1 MTPNATLLD
10 KVKLPDFGQW
20 GFSLWLQGLILFLT
34 SLIISGYQIYSG
46 NHAVQIPLIQS
57 INDPTLFPN
66 DPFVST
72 LVHYIGP
79 IWRILGVS
87 INYVSLE
94 TLLGLFFLASRALI
108 FIAAARLAMTL
119 NPSSKLAGV
128 GAMAFFALYPSPI
141 IGHGTLV
148 SSYFE
153 HTSFSVAF
161 LLLAIAAFYS
171 MRPYYWALWLAIGF
185 NLNAL
190 YGFYACVYF
199 ALLFLLDINY
209 RSSWKNWI
217 LPGFLFVFLAS
228 PTILQSVSAFRVDT
242 TDIELWLRVS
252 EVRHPFHIFP
262 LTWKPFNF
270 NLLFAFISCF
280 VIVIYHGKNELSKLY
295 KHGIIWLAVSLCWL
309 IYAFIA
315 AYIAESPTMLVM
327 EPARGMD
334 LWFAFAAISMIA
346 VFTRLIEK
354 NMSNKRLFII
364 LFFFSIF
371 WFWFFEF
378 TFLMEW
384 IFLILTIGVISKPLW
399 RLILREGNP
408 TRLSYIVVLIVML
421 LGLITFSIQVYSDR
435 VITLIQ
441 YPKSQIQEVARWA
454 LENSSKDDV
463 FLIDPNWSEF
473 RALSQRPVFVTWKD
487 GTAILWDRSFVSEWV
502 TRIESFGFSFEKTDE
517 SGTAD
522 GFRPLTRF
530 YDNLDDENILALSS
544 TYPISFWVVRV
555 DRASSFPVV
564 FQTAGYKVLD
574 LKP

>member
-1 MTPNATLLD
+1 MTSNATLVD
-10 KVKLPDFGQW
+10 KVKLPEVGQW
-20 GFSLWLQGLILFLT
+20 RFSLWLQGLILFLT

-79 IWRILGVS
+79 IWRLLGVF
-87 INYVSLE
+87 INLVSLE
-94 TLLGLFFLASRALI
+94 ILLGIFFLASRALI

-128 GAMAFFALYPSPI
+128 GAMAFFALYPTPI

-148 SSYFE
+148 NNYFE
-153 HTSFSVAF
+153 HTS
-161 LLLAIAAFYS
+161 LAIAFLILATAAFYT

-185 NLNAL
+185 NINVL
-190 YGFYACVYF
+190 YGVYACVYF
-199 ALLFLLDINY
+199 AALFLLDTNY
-209 RSSWKNWI
+209 RSNWKNWI
-217 LPGFLFVFLAS
+217 LPGFLFVVLAS
-228 PTILQSVSAFRVDT
+228 PTIVQTVSAFRVDT
-242 TDIELWLRVS
+242 VDQELWLRVS

-262 LTWKPFNF
+262 LTWKPFKY

-280 VIVIYHGKNELSKLY
+280 VIVIYLGKKELSKLY
-295 KHGIIWLAVSLCWL
+295 KHGMIWLAVSLCWL
-309 IYAFIA
+309 IYAFAA
-315 AYIAESPTMLVM
+315 AYIAQSPAMLVM

-334 LWFAFAAISMIA
+334 LWFVFAAISMIA
-346 VFTRLIEK
+346 VFSRLIEK
-354 NMSNKRLFII
+354 NKSNKQLLII

-384 IFLILTIGVISKPLW
+384 IFLILTIGVIWKPLW
-399 RLILREGNP
+399 RFVLREGNP
-408 TRLSYIVVLIVML
+408 TRLSYIVVLVVML
-421 LGLITFSIQVYSDR
+421 LGLITFSIQLYSDR
-435 VITLIQ
+435 VITIIR
-441 YPKSQIQEVARWA
+441 YPKSQIQEVAKWA
-454 LENSSKDDV
+454 LENTSKGDV
-463 FLIDPNWSEF
+463 FLIDPNWNEF

-487 GTAILWDRSFVSEWV
+487 GTAILWERSFVSEWV

-517 SGTAD
+517 TGTAD

-530 YDNLDDENILALSS
+530 YENMDDEDVITLSS
-544 TYPISFWVVRV
+544 SYPIRFWVISV
-555 DRASSFPVV
+555 DQTSSFPVV

>member
-1 MTPNATLLD
+1 MTSNAILVD
-10 KVKLPDFGQW
+10 KVKLPEFGQW
-20 GFSLWLQGLILFLT
+20 RFSLWLQGSILFLT

-79 IWRILGVS
+79 IWRLLGVLK
-87 INYVSLE
+87 NLVSLE

-128 GAMAFFALYPSPI
+128 GAMAFFALYPTPI

-148 SSYFE
+148 NNYFE
-153 HTSFSVAF
+153 HTSLAIAF
-161 LLLAIAAFYS
+161 LLLATASFYT

-185 NLNAL
+185 NLNVL
-190 YGFYACVYF
+190 YGVYACVYF
-199 ALLFLLDINY
+199 AALFLLDTNY
-209 RSSWKNWI
+209 RSNWKNWI
-217 LPGFLFVFLAS
+217 LPGFLFVVLAS
-228 PTILQSVSAFRVDT
+228 PTIVQTASAFRVDT
-242 TDIELWLRVS
+242 VDQELWLRVS

-262 LTWKPFNF
+262 LTWKPFKY

-280 VIVIYHGKNELSKLY
+280 VIVIYLGKKELSKLY

-309 IYAFIA
+309 IYAFAA
-315 AYIAESPTMLVM
+315 AYIAQSPAMLVM

-334 LWFAFAAISMIA
+334 LWFIFAAISMIA
-346 VFTRLIEK
+346 VFSRLIEK
-354 NMSNKRLFII
+354 NMSNKRLNII

-384 IFLILTIGVISKPLW
+384 IFLILTIGVIWKPLW
-399 RLILREGNP
+399 RFVLREGNP
-408 TRLSYIVVLIVML
+408 TRLSNIVVLIVMF
-421 LGLITFSIQVYSDR
+421 LGLITFSIQLYSDR
-435 VITLIQ
+435 VITIIR
-441 YPKSQIQEVARWA
+441 YPKSQIQEVAEWA
-454 LENSSKDDV
+454 VENTSKGDV

-473 RALSQRPVFVTWKD
+473 RALSQRPVYVTWKD
-487 GTAILWDRSFVSEWV
+487 GTAILWERSFVSEWV
-502 TRIESFGFSFEKTDE
+502 TRIESFGFSFENTNE

-522 GFRPLTRF
+522 GFRPLTRL
-530 YDNLDDENILALSS
+530 YENLDDENIIALSS
-544 TYPISFWVVRV
+544 TYPIRFWVVRV
-555 DRASSFPVV
+555 DHASSFPVV